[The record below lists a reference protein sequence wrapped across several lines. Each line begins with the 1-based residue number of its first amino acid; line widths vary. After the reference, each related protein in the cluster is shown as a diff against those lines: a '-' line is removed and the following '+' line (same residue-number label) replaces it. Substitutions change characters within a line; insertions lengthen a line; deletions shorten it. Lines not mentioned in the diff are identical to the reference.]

1 MNDIGQRIEQYKAD
15 RRHGASQLQAVALEI
30 LMDAARQLPADHA
43 RTIIARLD
51 SLAGEMADARPGMAN
66 INNMMNWYRKSLS
79 LLDASADKETVRKN
93 ALEKAGLMCRYCL
106 EASRLLTVNAV
117 RSIADGS
124 TVMTCSFSSTVL
136 RTLKEAY
143 RAGTRFSI
151 LVLESCWQDCC
162 YGAFMHRELM
172 ENGVESRLIKDAE
185 AAKYLPGTDQVLLGA
200 DTLFTDG
207 TLINGF
213 PSREL
218 ATAAVSCRPVVPVI
232 ALLETLKISRPA
244 EPEKLPDGFQAV
256 PFECL
261 SGVITEKGLHQN
273 LDEIQALAERSGPEE
288 FF

>member
-30 LMDAARQLPADHA
+30 LMDATRQLPADHA

-51 SLAGEMADARPGMAN
+51 SLAREMADARPGMAN
-66 INNMMNWYRKSLS
+66 INNIMNWYRKSLS

-93 ALEKAGLMCRYCL
+93 ALKKAGLMCRYCL

-117 RSIADGS
+117 RSIADAS

-172 ENGVESRLIKDAE
+172 ESGVESRLIKDAE

-200 DTLFTDG
+200 DTLFPDG

-218 ATAAVSCRPVVPVI
+218 AAAAVACRPAVPVI
-232 ALLETLKISRPA
+232 ALLESFKISGQ
-244 EPEKLPDGFQAV
+244 PETGKPPDGFQAI
-256 PFECL
+256 PFDCL
-261 SGVITEKGLHQN
+261 AGVITEKGLHQK
-273 LDEIQALAERSGPEE
+273 LGEIQALSGSSGPEE
-288 FF
+288 FI